1 MGAKESLITKLEKGR
16 AEFAYECVKGII
28 KLRIDGSKYPMTQ
41 QGIRDF
47 KEKVVEFLK
56 KQIKKGA
63 INISEEEIREILN
76 DPEKYFSKMAKLS
89 TDEKKVINEYKELLK
104 DFRSYVRKLPQMI
117 LSNGLG
123 QTLAFVYAKKE
134 GGNAYDII
142 YKQLTDYLKSE
153 VSSRIKMPNNQNE
166 LIEWAISLNSYE
178 YRYVTE
184 ELLALFIWIR
194 KFAEGMIKVEE
205 EGE

>member
-16 AEFAYECVKGII
+16 AEFAYECVKQAITA
-28 KLRIDGSKYPMTQ
+28 LDN
-41 QGIRDF
+41 
-47 KEKVVEFLK
+47 K
-56 KQIKKGA
+56 KQK
-63 INISEEEIREILN
+63 
-76 DPEKYFSKMAKLS
+76 
-89 TDEKKVINEYKELLK
+89 EY
-104 DFRSYVRKLPQMI
+104 RSYVRKLPQMI

-142 YKQLTDYLKSE
+142 YKQLTDYLKSD

-166 LIEWAISLNSYE
+166 LIEWVISLNSYE

-184 ELLALFIWIR
+184 ELLALFMWIR